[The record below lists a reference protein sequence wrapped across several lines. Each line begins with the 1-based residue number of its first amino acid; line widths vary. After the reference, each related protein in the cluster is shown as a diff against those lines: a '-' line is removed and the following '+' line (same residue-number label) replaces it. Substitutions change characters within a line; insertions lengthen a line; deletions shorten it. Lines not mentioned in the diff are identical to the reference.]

1 MVVRLTFEQADDSEL
16 SLAGRGGRRRA
27 RRFERTEGVLARL
40 ATVDP
45 GIYRV
50 RYESVF
56 GKGRGLPSDSLRLSR
71 QGSSV
76 AFHVEPDPRRFGPGS
91 TLYFSSAGAR
101 ANPYGNE
108 AVFEL
113 SMSGQSAP
121 SVRME
126 SVVDLPGGAATS
138 FYWKTAAHEVN
149 QYYQAALLDAPDLW
163 LWDLLFAPV
172 TKSYSFQ
179 VTALAGTVEAARL
192 EVSLQGT
199 SDTPA
204 APDHHVR
211 IFIGSTRIRVG
222 KF

>member
-1 MVVRLTFEQADDSEL
+1 
-16 SLAGRGGRRRA
+16 
-27 RRFERTEGVLARL
+27 
-40 ATVDP
+40 
-45 GIYRV
+45 
-50 RYESVF
+50 
-56 GKGRGLPSDSLRLSR
+56 
-71 QGSSV
+71 
-76 AFHVEPDPRRFGPGS
+76 
-91 TLYFSSAGAR
+91 
-101 ANPYGNE
+101 
-108 AVFEL
+108 
-113 SMSGQSAP
+113 MSGQSAP

-211 IFIGSTRIRVG
+211 IFINGSTRIRVG
-222 KF
+222 KS